1 MSVCQIEFF
10 FTNPI
15 LSRPRRLRKRALGR
29 KVRKYFVKAR
39 KHDNLNYRIEV
50 ALQDFNAYV
59 QERYSDLKDTLFCL
73 RARIG
78 MYAETKKTKKHGYLV
93 KRAVNSIDD
102 CFEGISE
109 PLYGIRT
116 KITFVKACGTFGLAC
131 NNFSEDKNRF
141 QKRQTGE
148 SFKSDAPLECRTINQ
163 CNT

>member
-1 MSVCQIEFF
+1 M
-10 FTNPI
+10 

-39 KHDNLNYRIEV
+39 RHDNLAYRVEV

-59 QERYSDLKDTLFCL
+59 QEKYSDLKDTLFCL

-78 MYAETKKTKKHGYLV
+78 MYAQMKNTKKHGYLV

-102 CFEGISE
+102 CFEGMTE

-131 NNFSEDKNRF
+131 NNFSENRF

-148 SFKSDAPLECRTINQ
+148 SFKSDAPLDCRTINQ
-163 CNT
+163 CNN